1 MIEVE
6 VHQQL
11 RRLLRQSPE
20 ALWPHQLTMA
30 RMVARGLR
38 LGRSTLI
45 QVPSGGQHRLSYL
58 LPALMW
64 PAATFLCAT
73 ASVRAQILGEE
84 IPWLQRTLQLHK
96 PVLQLDLRK
105 DCWPAFDFQGLLLV
119 DPLDWLRARLF
130 PPFSSRVSGTESLL
144 MAGIPLIMDGAEDL
158 EDWAYQALTVTLQAT
173 DWQNLRQIFP
183 AEAERISQVQVSLAA
198 QLLRRP
204 LSRCLLQADEL
215 FCLKQVLS
223 LIEHHSG
230 WLPDPWAQL
239 RQRIPVTSEQ
249 AWIWWAET
257 DRETGNFTLH
267 NSPSALQDWLAP
279 IWATQPVVIIG
290 EALDLDRQAQTYR
303 QRLGLPDLTPLQFL
317 SGAGWPRSAAT
328 VKADLMEVESLQGFS
343 LYLPRLPL
351 PNSPLFQHRL
361 LQELKH
367 LISQVNGFVVVLV
380 SDQPLQ
386 AQVGAAL
393 AAEFGSRVRI
403 NNSAL
408 PAGHGILVCD
418 WHYWLQ
424 HKGSLP
430 CPVLLAIATLPFP
443 SVEDPRVAGRV
454 QHMQRTQQDWFRQYL
469 LPVAA
474 AQLQRAVAPLRQSFE
489 SSEFPGPL
497 TRLVAILDSR
507 IIARSYG
514 ASLLAA
520 LGPSLRVDQPSQLF
534 VSL

>member
-11 RRLLRQSPE
+11 RQLLRHSPE
-20 ALWPHQLTMA
+20 VLWPHQLTMA

-38 LGRSTLI
+38 LGRSALI

-64 PAATFLCAT
+64 PTATFLCAT
-73 ASVRAQILGEE
+73 ASVQAQILGEE
-84 IPWLQRTLQLHK
+84 IPLLQRTLQLHK
-96 PVLQLDLRK
+96 PVLQPDLQK
-105 DCWPAFDFQGLLLV
+105 DRWPASDFQGLLLV

-130 PPFSSRVSGTESLL
+130 PPSSSRVSGTESLL
-144 MAGIPLIMDGAEDL
+144 TAGIPLIIDGAEDL
-158 EDWAYQALTVTLQAT
+158 EDWAYQALTITLQAT
-173 DWQNLRQIFP
+173 DWQHLRQIFS
-183 AEAERISQVQVSLAA
+183 AEAERISQVQVSLAI

-215 FCLKQVLS
+215 FYLEQVLS

-239 RQRIPVTSEQ
+239 RQRILAPSEQ
-249 AWIWWAET
+249 PWIWWAET

-267 NSPSALQDWLAP
+267 SSPSAPQDWLAP
-279 IWATQPVVIIG
+279 IWKTQPVVIIG
-290 EALDLDRQAQTYR
+290 EALDLDCQAQTYR
-303 QRLGLPDLTPLQFL
+303 QRLGLPDLTPLRFL
-317 SGAGWPRSAAT
+317 SGAEWSRSAAA
-328 VKADLMEVESLQGFS
+328 VRADLVEVESLQGFS

-351 PNSPLFQHRL
+351 PNSPLFQHHL

-386 AQVGAAL
+386 AQVGTAL
-393 AAEFGSRVRI
+393 AGEFGSRVRV
-403 NNSAL
+403 NNVL
-408 PAGHGILVCD
+408 PTGYGILVCD

-424 HKGSLP
+424 HKASLP

-474 AQLQRAVAPLRQSFE
+474 AQLQRAVAPLRQGSE
-489 SSEFPGPL
+489 SSEFSGPL

-514 ASLLAA
+514 VSLLKA
-520 LGPSLRVDQPSQLF
+520 LGPSLRVNQRSQLF
-534 VSL
+534 ASL

>member
-11 RRLLRQSPE
+11 RQLLRQSPE

-38 LGRSTLI
+38 LGRSALI

-64 PAATFLCAT
+64 PTATLLCAT
-73 ASVRAQILGEE
+73 ASVQAQILGEE
-84 IPWLQRTLQLHK
+84 IPWLQHTLQLHK
-96 PVLQLDLRK
+96 PVLQK
-105 DCWPAFDFQGLLLV
+105 DRWPAPDFQGLLLV
-119 DPLDWLRARLF
+119 DPLDWLRARLY
-130 PPFSSRVSGTESLL
+130 PTSSGRISGTDSWVPT
-144 MAGIPLIMDGAEDL
+144 GIPLIIDGAEDL

-173 DWQNLRQIFP
+173 DWQQLRQIFP
-183 AEAERISQVQVSLAA
+183 AQAERISQVQVSLAL
-198 QLLRRP
+198 QLLQRP

-215 FCLKQVLS
+215 AHLEQVLS
-223 LIEHHSG
+223 LIGHHSG

-239 RQRIPVTSEQ
+239 RQRIPSALEQ
-249 AWIWWAET
+249 RWVWWAEV
-257 DRETGNFTLH
+257 DRETGSFTLH
-267 NSPSALQDWLAP
+267 SSPSALQEWLAS

-303 QRLGLPDLTPLQFL
+303 QRLGLPDLTPLRFL
-317 SGAGWPRSAAT
+317 SGEGWPRSNATVAAT
-328 VKADLMEVESLQGFS
+328 NAPCVELESLQGFS

-351 PNSPLFQHRL
+351 PNSPHFQHHL

-367 LISQVNGFVVVLV
+367 LVAQAKGFVVVLV

-386 AQVGAAL
+386 AQVGTAL
-393 AAEFGSRVRI
+393 AAEFGSRVRV
-403 NNSAL
+403 NSVL
-408 PAGHGILVCD
+408 PADRASGTEAWHGILVCD

-424 HKGSLP
+424 HKASLP

-474 AQLQRAVAPLRQSFE
+474 AQLQRAVAPLRQRSE
-489 SSEFPGPL
+489 SS
-497 TRLVAILDSR
+497 LV
-507 IIARSYG
+507 
-514 ASLLAA
+514 
-520 LGPSLRVDQPSQLF
+520 
-534 VSL
+534 